1 MKNSNKK
8 IIACGLVIF
17 MSILSSCTFDYV
29 NPNAPTETQVLNSVD
44 GLLNYSLG
52 LRYRYSI
59 GATGVLYNAVTV
71 SGLATQELRVV
82 NAGNADLAAL
92 DLGGTTVTNLNNTL
106 NNLWLSINLLNG
118 DCDRIIDKISVIGD
132 KTLANYVQGHAHLFK
147 ALALGTMAQFWENGP
162 INTTTF
168 GTNAQF
174 STRADLLQKAVDLC
188 SSAITLIGSDP
199 QPAAF
204 TAILGTSISI
214 PNSLNA
220 LLARYNLM
228 LENNQAAINASLLAS
243 RTVRSSFGF
252 DAVAQ
257 NPLFRSSFV
266 TNNITQPRTVM
277 GLTGS
282 LAPESGDGRVPFY
295 LNTASPFSIATPGA
309 VGFWSS
315 DLISIP
321 LYLPDEMSL
330 IRAEAFARLNN
341 LASATSELNVV
352 RNQTTDLYGVNAN
365 LSNYSGP
372 NTQQDLLNEIYKNR
386 CIELFLTGTK
396 LEDSRRF
403 NRQGPGDTTPER
415 NRNFYPYPFT
425 ERNNNPNTPTD
436 PAN

>member
-8 IIACGLVIF
+8 VITCGLAIL

-59 GATGVLYNAVTV
+59 GASGVLYNAVTV
-71 SGLATQELRVV
+71 AGLATQELRVV

-92 DLGGTTVTNLNNTL
+92 DLGGNTVTNLNNTL

-118 DCDRIIDKISVIGD
+118 DCDRILGKISVIGD

-147 ALALGTMAQFWENGP
+147 ALALGTMAQFWQNGP

-174 STRADLLQKAVDLC
+174 SSRTELLQKAVDLC
-188 SSAITLIGSDP
+188 AAAVTLIGSDP

-204 TAILGTSISI
+204 TAILGTSISV

-228 LENNQAAINASLLAS
+228 LGNNQAAIDASLLAS
-243 RTVRSSFGF
+243 RTVRSTFGF

-257 NPLFRSSFV
+257 NPMFRSSFV
-266 TNNITQPRTVM
+266 TNNITQPRTIM

-282 LAPESGDGRVPFY
+282 LLPETGDGRITFY
-295 LNTASPFSIATPGA
+295 LNTSSPFSVSTPGA
-309 VGFWSS
+309 LGFWSS
-315 DLISIP
+315 DIMSIP

-341 LASATSELNVV
+341 FTSSATELNNV
-352 RNQTTDLYGVNAN
+352 RNQTTDLFGLNAN
-365 LSNYSGP
+365 LPAYSGP
-372 NTQQDLLNEIYKNR
+372 LTQQALLNEIYKNR
-386 CIELFLTGTK
+386 CIELFLTGSK

-403 NRQGPGDTTPER
+403 GRPGPGDPTQER

-425 ERNNNPNTPTD
+425 ERNNNPNTPAD